1 MAAMKPLYKGEAH
14 RAELLRLYAEKLAS
28 LDLACTETFVETSA
42 GRTSVL
48 IAGEAGLPPV
58 VLIHGVTA
66 SAPIALEP
74 IKGLARRYR
83 IYAVNCVG
91 APNPSAETRLSMR
104 GGGYGDWLAEV
115 VDGLGLRKP
124 PFIAASYGAFVL
136 QRLVATHP
144 DRIGSIVFVVP
155 AGFANGGLL
164 PTLFKVLLPLMRFYR
179 TRKERDLIR
188 FMDAFFTRID
198 AYAIA
203 WQKAALLGLNLD
215 LRKPPVLTEKEAAG
229 FAGPVHMLAAGND
242 VFFPAPAGIARCRKL
257 FRGFRG
263 AVILEAAKHVPA
275 AEDYPRIESQAGGWL
290 DSVLQADRS
299 GGKIL

>member
-1 MAAMKPLYKGEAH
+1 MGAMKPLYKGDVH
-14 RAELLRLYAEKLAS
+14 RKELLRLYAEKLAS
-28 LDLACTETFVETSA
+28 LDLAYTETFVETPA

-91 APNPSAETRLSMR
+91 APNPSAETRLSMHD
-104 GGGYGDWLAEV
+104 GGYGDWLAAV
-115 VDGLGLRKP
+115 VDGLGLREP

-136 QRLVATHP
+136 QRLIATHP
-144 DRIGSIVFVVP
+144 DRIGSIIFVVP
-155 AGFANGGLL
+155 AGFANGGLS

-179 TRKERDLIR
+179 TRKEPDLIR
-188 FMDAFFTRID
+188 FMDAFFTRTD
-198 AYAIA
+198 AFAVA

-215 LRKPPVLTEKEAAG
+215 LRKPPVLTEKEAEG
-229 FAGPVHMLAAGND
+229 FAGPVYMLAAGDD

-257 FRGFRG
+257 FRGFRE
-263 AVILEAAKHVPA
+263 AVILENAKHVPA
-275 AEDYPRIESQAGGWL
+275 QEDFPRIERQAGAWL
-290 DSVLQADRS
+290 AAVLQGDRTDA
-299 GGKIL
+299 